1 MAKSIIVTPHFCY
14 QLLNYCDKTPWTK
27 TRIYFSIQFHIT
39 VLCQRKPGQELKLS
53 RRLEAKTMEEK
64 TAASCLLPR
73 PGTTRLLTVPRT
85 TSAGVAFAHSELGS
99 HTNHQSRKFTMGPY
113 FFFLNCVCVCRV
125 LACTY
130 MWRSEGQN
138 AFHSVF
144 WGRVCHILWLT
155 EDRGSQPFNA
165 RVTGTCVKL
174 CHTWLRFASE
184 IYF

>member
-27 TRIYFSIQFHIT
+27 TRVYFSIQFHIT
-39 VLCQRKPGQELKLS
+39 VHCQRKPGQELKLS

-64 TAASCLLPR
+64 TAASCLLPMAWY
-73 PGTTRLLTVPRT
+73 TRFLIVPRT
-85 TSAGVAFAHSELGS
+85 IRGSICPQWAGLS
-99 HTNHQSRKFTMGPY
+99 HQSSIKKIHRGALL
-113 FFFLNCVCVCRV
+113 FFLNCVCVCWV
-125 LACTY
+125 LAWTY

-144 WGRVCHILWLT
+144 WGRVCHLLWLT
-155 EDRGSQPFNA
+155 EDRGSQPLNA